1 MLTLAGCGPA
11 PVSDAFTTNFGE
23 MGGDGDGGSETG
35 DGDGDGDGD
44 GEPGDGDGEP
54 GDGDGDQPD
63 PTCDDGVQNQD
74 ETDVDCG
81 GDNCSKCDEGKGCSE
96 ASDCTSNMCIGQLCV
111 TGCLGDVECDYL
123 DDGCMQGICNIGK
136 CEQHP
141 LPPGSSCTTGEICKQ
156 DGECVQ
162 GECIEQDLDCT
173 EFDSGCTLGSCDL
186 ETGECVLNIVNEG
199 MPCDDAEGC
208 AIAPY
213 CISGE
218 CLDPDGG
225 ALFYEPF
232 ANNDAGWTLGPNW
245 QIGPAAAGCGN
256 PGTDHSPTADNGVAG
271 VLPGACLPDVLH
283 SYYCLTSPPIDT
295 TALPAVWMTYY
306 RELDSDY
313 TPYMKNV
320 LEVYNGNSW
329 VILFETFGPPGVA
342 DANWTYFS
350 YDVSAYSNANM
361 QFRWCYNITS
371 NFILSVGGWTV
382 DDFTVSAAECNGGD
396 L

>member
-1 MLTLAGCGPA
+1 
-11 PVSDAFTTNFGE
+11 
-23 MGGDGDGGSETG
+23 
-35 DGDGDGDGD
+35 
-44 GEPGDGDGEP
+44 
-54 GDGDGDQPD
+54 
-63 PTCDDGVQNQD
+63 
-74 ETDVDCG
+74 
-81 GDNCSKCDEGKGCSE
+81 
-96 ASDCTSNMCIGQLCV
+96 
-111 TGCLGDVECDYL
+111 
-123 DDGCMQGICNIGK
+123 
-136 CEQHP
+136 
-141 LPPGSSCTTGEICKQ
+141 
-156 DGECVQ
+156 
-162 GECIEQDLDCT
+162 
-173 EFDSGCTLGSCDL
+173 
-186 ETGECVLNIVNEG
+186 
-199 MPCDDAEGC
+199 
-208 AIAPY
+208 
-213 CISGE
+213 
-218 CLDPDGG
+218 
-225 ALFYEPF
+225 
-232 ANNDAGWTLGPNW
+232 
-245 QIGPAAAGCGN
+245 
-256 PGTDHSPTADNGVAG
+256 
-271 VLPGACLPDVLH
+271 LPGACLPDVLH